1 MVGRCTRP
9 PIFGVRTHA
18 TPSRLW
24 QHNVMHRRPHY
35 HAIQYVARII
45 AHPSVHF
52 QPDTPNAWTH
62 ILNLA
67 RFVFAKARRD
77 VFKGED
83 FRYVSL
89 PCSARKKSL
98 GNALQEVGYLA
109 SCEVQMAEQLLST
122 FCWCQPSNVPL
133 WGR

>member
-52 QPDTPNAWTH
+52 QPDTPNDVDTYTKPVSYTH
-62 ILNLA
+62 LTLPTILL
-67 RFVFAKARRD
+67 V
-77 VFKGED
+77 
-83 FRYVSL
+83 
-89 PCSARKKSL
+89 
-98 GNALQEVGYLA
+98 
-109 SCEVQMAEQLLST
+109 
-122 FCWCQPSNVPL
+122 
-133 WGR
+133 